1 MRIYQLDAFADQ
13 LFAGNP
19 AAVVPLTD
27 WLPDAQMQQIAA
39 ENNLAET
46 AFYVKTAEE
55 NHYHIRWFTPTVE
68 VDLCGHATLATSYVI
83 FFLENQPADGSD
95 EAIQTD
101 VIYFDSRSGLLK
113 VCRGKDNWLTL
124 DFPADV
130 LQIATLQPP
139 ALLASLHEKPVA
151 VFKGK
156 TDYMV
161 VYESEEQIE
170 ALKPDFREM
179 SSVPARGIIVTAPG
193 NPASNDGQ
201 EPVDFVS
208 RFFGPQSGGDEDP
221 VTGSAHTTL
230 IPYWAE
236 QLGKKE
242 LTARQL
248 SQRGGFLRCK
258 LNDNGTDPVRVDISG
273 QVRLYLTGEISV

>member
-27 WLPDAQMQQIAA
+27 WLPDGQMQQIAA

-46 AFYVKTAEE
+46 AFYVKTGEQ

-68 VDLCGHATLATSYVI
+68 VDLCGHATLATGYVI
-83 FFLENQPADGSD
+83 FFLEQSTAEGEDTT
-95 EAIQTD
+95 QTD
-101 VIYFDSRSGLLK
+101 VIHFDSRSGLLK
-113 VCRGKDNWLTL
+113 VCRGDDGWLTL

-130 LQIATLQPP
+130 LQTATLQPP
-139 ALLASLHEKPVA
+139 ALLASLHEKPLA
-151 VFKGK
+151 VLKGK

-161 VYESEEQIE
+161 VYESQEQIE
-170 ALKPDFREM
+170 ALTPDFREM
-179 SSVPARGIIVTAPG
+179 SSIPARGIIVTAPG
-193 NPASNDGQ
+193 KAERTGDQ

-208 RFFGPQSGGDEDP
+208 RFFGPLSGIDEDP

-230 IPYWAE
+230 VPYWAE

-248 SQRGGFLRCK
+248 SKRGGYLRCK
-258 LNDNGTDPVRVDISG
+258 LNDDGENPARVDISG
-273 QVRLYLTGEISV
+273 QVKLYLTGEITV